1 MGIRIEG
8 NLFYIQSKEMS
19 MIIENKE
26 GDLLLRHI
34 GGKIAKYH
42 GSNAILEKDHA
53 FSGNPTPDN
62 RTFSMIH
69 NAKFL
74 AFMDSEISDNHL

>member
-1 MGIRIEG
+1 MGIA
-8 NLFYIQSKEMS
+8 SKGIFFTFKVKRCQ

-62 RTFSMIH
+62 RTFSYDTQRQV
-69 NAKFL
+69 L